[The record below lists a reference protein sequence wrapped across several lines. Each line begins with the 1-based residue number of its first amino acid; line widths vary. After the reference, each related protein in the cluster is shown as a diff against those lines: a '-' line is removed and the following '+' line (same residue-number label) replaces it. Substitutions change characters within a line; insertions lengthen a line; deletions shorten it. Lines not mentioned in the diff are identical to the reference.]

1 MEGPRGAVGFGQL
14 CSKAEAEGRA
24 EERAAM
30 LGMASPPRVAEARGS
45 VGLPG
50 DQRWPRGGGCWH
62 GIGLGP
68 GQRDHSSGNQE
79 VIDHWLPKEG

>member
-1 MEGPRGAVGFGQL
+1 MNFCYAVTVPSPCSFTSSLERTGFWAGLMEGPRGVVGFGQL

-50 DQRWPRGGGCWH
+50 DQR
-62 GIGLGP
+62 
-68 GQRDHSSGNQE
+68 
-79 VIDHWLPKEG
+79 